1 MSQPIAKN
9 DWFFL
14 LEEKIYF
21 SFSRYLDFSVSSE
34 STNFKVCN
42 IIIGITND
50 YSRFIGKTIA
60 AGSAMIEAR
69 SAPFQAAGGF

>member
-1 MSQPIAKN
+1 M
-9 DWFFL
+9 
-14 LEEKIYF
+14 
-21 SFSRYLDFSVSSE
+21 
-34 STNFKVCN
+34 
-42 IIIGITND
+42 IGITND